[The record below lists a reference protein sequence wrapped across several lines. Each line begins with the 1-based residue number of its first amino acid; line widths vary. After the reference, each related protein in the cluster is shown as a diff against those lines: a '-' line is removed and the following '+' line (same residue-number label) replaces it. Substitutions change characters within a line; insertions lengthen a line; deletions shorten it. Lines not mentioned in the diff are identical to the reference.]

1 MCKASRSGSDE
12 KNDVPSA
19 TPASVRLLLTRLPW
33 LKAFCFQNHFR
44 KGWEHVKIQQS
55 SLLFIKIQLYFSSRC
70 SLDFFQALIHS
81 QSSEK
86 LDLDNFASQC
96 VLRWPQLA
104 VTWSRTWVPSQRL
117 RLAGAVN
124 ALNPNRW
131 TSGQWQR
138 SWPFG
143 YAKKEL
149 PQRWKVMKWVKNVLR
164 GKREQYMWIDTQ
176 ADSEGEP
183 LSRVRMAA

>member
-1 MCKASRSGSDE
+1 MLKYSKAHCFLLRFSYISQV
-12 KNDVPSA
+12 DVP
-19 TPASVRLLLTRLPW
+19 W
-33 LKAFCFQNHFR
+33 
-44 KGWEHVKIQQS
+44 I
-55 SLLFIKIQLYFSSRC
+55 
-70 SLDFFQALIHS
+70 FFKPLIHF

-149 PQRWKVMKWVKNVLR
+149 PQRWKVMK
-164 GKREQYMWIDTQ
+164 
-176 ADSEGEP
+176 
-183 LSRVRMAA
+183 